1 MTAIPCRD
9 FDRHH
14 PDQWF
19 AESPQGH
26 AEAARLCAGCPIAE
40 QCLAVAMR
48 AERGLGP
55 YSRYGVFGGLTPDQ
69 RARLARAVSPAMIGG
84 DR

>member
-19 AESPQGH
+19 SESPDGLAAA
-26 AEAARLCAGCPIAE
+26 AELCAGCPIAE
-40 QCLAVAMR
+40 KCLAVAMR
-48 AERGLGP
+48 AEHGTGP
-55 YSRYGVFGGLTPDQ
+55 YSRYGVFGGLTPIQ
-69 RARLARAVSPAMIGG
+69 RYALAHHPNPNVIGG

>member
-19 AESPQGH
+19 SESPDGL
-26 AEAARLCAGCPIAE
+26 EAAAALCAGCPIAE
-40 QCLAVAMR
+40 QCLAVAMH
-48 AERGLGP
+48 AERGIGT

-69 RARLARAVSPAMIGG
+69 RAQLARVSSPAVIGG